1 MLRHLALPVKCLRTA
16 ATLSAAVAI
25 AAFPPAVRAQRS
37 DPQLVRDLLAIETE
51 IARANRECDYRY
63 FERVEATEFIF
74 TDARGNVTTREQDLA
89 GEKDCRRSTSTT
101 VLTEPRAFRIG
112 DTAVWS
118 SLSTVSGVNR
128 EGVAF
133 TRVSRFTDVFVW
145 RDARWQ
151 LIAGHESRVP
161 SP

>member
-1 MLRHLALPVKCLRTA
+1 MIRHRARPAKYLRTA
-16 ATLSAAVAI
+16 VTLSVVVAI
-25 AAFPPAVRAQRS
+25 VAFPNETCAQRA
-37 DPQLVRDLLAIETE
+37 DPQLVRDLTTIETE

-101 VLTEPRAFRIG
+101 VLSESRAFRTG

-118 SLSTVSGVNR
+118 ALSTVSGVNR
-128 EGVAF
+128 DGVAF

-145 RDARWQ
+145 REARWQ
-151 LIAGHESRVP
+151 QIAGHESRVP

>member
-1 MLRHLALPVKCLRTA
+1 MMRHRAVPVKCLRTA
-16 ATLSAAVAI
+16 AVLSGVVAI
-25 AAFPPAVRAQRS
+25 VALPGEHRAQRP
-37 DPQLVRDLLAIETE
+37 DAQLVRDLTAIEHQ

-74 TDARGNVTTREQDLA
+74 TGARGNVTTREEDLA

-101 VLTEPRAFRIG
+101 VLTESRAFRIG

-118 SLSTVSGVNR
+118 SLSTVSGMNR
-128 EGVAF
+128 EGAAF

-151 LIAGHESRVP
+151 LIAGHESQVALP
-161 SP
+161 

>member
-1 MLRHLALPVKCLRTA
+1 MIRHRELSVKCLRTA
-16 ATLSAAVAI
+16 VTISAVVVI
-25 AAFPPAVRAQRS
+25 VAFPNAVRAQGS
-37 DPQLVRDLLAIETE
+37 DAQLVRDLTAIEHE

-63 FERVEATEFIF
+63 FERVEAMEFIF

-89 GEKDCRRSTSTT
+89 GEKDCRRSAPTT
-101 VLTEPRAFRIG
+101 LLTESRAFRIG

-128 EGVAF
+128 DGAAF

-145 RDARWQ
+145 RDTRWQ